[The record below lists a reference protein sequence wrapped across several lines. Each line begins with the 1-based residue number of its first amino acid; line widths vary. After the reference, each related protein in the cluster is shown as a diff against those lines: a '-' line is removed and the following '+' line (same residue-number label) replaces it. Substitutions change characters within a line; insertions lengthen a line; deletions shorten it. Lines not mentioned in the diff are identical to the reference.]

1 VKCSRLRC
9 CLVVCLITA
18 ICSCT
23 KPADDAGFDWPQW
36 RGPDGNGQSRETEW
50 DPASIATP
58 KVLWKADIG
67 RGYANV
73 VIQGGRLYTA
83 GLISNGGFTVFC
95 LDAATGRR
103 IWQRSFESRN
113 YPRAT
118 PAVDGDSLFVLTM
131 EGLLYG
137 FNSRTGRQRW
147 RKDLVVDYGVLKPY
161 YSFAGSPVVEG
172 DLVLLTA
179 NTAGI
184 AVKCET
190 GELAWDSE
198 PPPREASI
206 SDWNGTDYSTPVLC
220 SLNGAETALLYSWK
234 GLSSVETRSGRIL
247 WQHPWK
253 HRYNLQCA
261 DPVVI
266 GNTILL
272 ASVWNPDFSRK
283 SIMLDTTS
291 KDPRESWSSPDLVSD
306 ITTPVVIDGHIYGC
320 NGSVHQGVDPD
331 VASLRCVELAT
342 GRLLWEEMLPDPGK
356 RVQQISLSAAN
367 DILIVLDDIGTLYTA
382 NASPEGFKEIARCDV
397 LKGASR
403 PRAFWTPPVLCNA
416 KIYCRNLAGDLV
428 CIDVSR

>member
-1 VKCSRLRC
+1 MS
-9 CLVVCLITA
+9 A

-23 KPADDAGFDWPQW
+23 KPADDVGFDWPRWQ
-36 RGPDGNGQSRETEW
+36 GPDGNGQSRETDW
-50 DPASIATP
+50 NPAAIAKP
-58 KVLWKADIG
+58 RVLWKTDIG
-67 RGYANV
+67 LGYSNV
-73 VIQGGRLYTA
+73 VVQGGRLYTM
-83 GLISNGGFTVFC
+83 GILSKGGFTISC
-95 LDAATGRR
+95 LDAVTGRR
-103 IWQRSFESRN
+103 IWQRPLVRTAESRT
-113 YPRAT
+113 T
-118 PAVDGDSLFVLTM
+118 PAVDGDSLFVLSM

-137 FNSRTGRQRW
+137 IDSQTGSEKW
-147 RKDLVVDYGVLKPY
+147 RKDLVADYGVLKPY
-161 YSFAGSPVVEG
+161 FSFAGSPVVEG

-184 AVKCET
+184 AVKRET

-220 SLNGAETALLYSWK
+220 SQNGAETALLYSWK

-253 HRYNLQCA
+253 PRYNQQCA

-320 NGSVHQGVDPD
+320 NGSLHRGVDPD
-331 VASLRCVELAT
+331 FASLRCVELAT

-367 DILIVLDDIGTLYTA
+367 DILIVLDDTGTLYTA